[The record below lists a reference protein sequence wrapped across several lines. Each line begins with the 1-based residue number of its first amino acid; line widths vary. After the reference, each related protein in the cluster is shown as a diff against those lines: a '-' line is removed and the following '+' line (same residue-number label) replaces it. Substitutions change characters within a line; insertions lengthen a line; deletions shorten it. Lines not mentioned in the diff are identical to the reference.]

1 MISLICDIAGEA
13 ILYGLGRFIDYA
25 IRQNQ
30 NSIGRRQEARTSK
43 ADNCD
48 SFNLTMA
55 GVPAEPAVAR
65 KTGIT
70 KDLGRA
76 LPMMVYVFHC
86 SEQMDFRAVDGNRC
100 EYEVIMRALRKLT
113 TQKIVTEDTT
123 LFMGLV
129 GDLFIALDVP
139 RTRELEFENQIRQ
152 AMVDLKLQHKNNFI
166 LKVVKL
172 VELLEVKHSVFII
185 SVTGTGKTELW
196 QTLYRTHAN
205 LKFKPYLND
214 IEPNAVTD
222 DELFGVINPTT
233 KGCVDKLF
241 SCLIREQS
249 QMSVDGSKLM
259 ILDEML
265 QKILEKPLEKKA
277 GKNFCLPDRKTLI
290 HFIDDINMPEGSSPE
305 NEYLISTLIHSHFA
319 DGIGDQK
326 CIDVRSWLILQTLLK
341 DAMKSYSEFL
351 GVLDLVH
358 LEDAMSRVWRI
369 RSQIV
374 SPIGGFKA
382 MKKLPKHIGN
392 YHPVQ
397 LLNELIPGIRY
408 WVTVI
413 ANPPSDILVK
423 CRVYGLVI
431 VGRASTK
438 KAAQRQIAIKALAFF
453 FGVRF
458 NN

>member
-1 MISLICDIAGEA
+1 
-13 ILYGLGRFIDYA
+13 
-25 IRQNQ
+25 
-30 NSIGRRQEARTSK
+30 
-43 ADNCD
+43 
-48 SFNLTMA
+48 
-55 GVPAEPAVAR
+55 
-65 KTGIT
+65 
-70 KDLGRA
+70 
-76 LPMMVYVFHC
+76 
-86 SEQMDFRAVDGNRC
+86 
-100 EYEVIMRALRKLT
+100 
-113 TQKIVTEDTT
+113 
-123 LFMGLV
+123 
-129 GDLFIALDVP
+129 
-139 RTRELEFENQIRQ
+139 
-152 AMVDLKLQHKNNFI
+152 
-166 LKVVKL
+166 
-172 VELLEVKHSVFII
+172 
-185 SVTGTGKTELW
+185 
-196 QTLYRTHAN
+196 
-205 LKFKPYLND
+205 
-214 IEPNAVTD
+214 
-222 DELFGVINPTT
+222 
-233 KGCVDKLF
+233 
-241 SCLIREQS
+241 
-249 QMSVDGSKLM
+249 MSVDGSKLM
-259 ILDEML
+259 ILDGDIDPIIINYNYLQPTLVNTIGTTRIRYFHNLLVDKKKAIMLAGADDDNLKSLYNDLYAVANVPLNLYTISEML